1 DIHWEPKGAFTGA
14 VYGPLVAQAGARA
27 THVGHSESRHVFG
40 ETDEDTRKKV
50 AAALAAGLAPVL
62 CVGETLAERE
72 AGHTLAVVTRQLAGA
87 LGAMDAG
94 KVGQITTAYEPV
106 WAIGTGRNATPRD
119 AAAVHREI
127 RAWLAARGV
136 ARPRVLYGGS
146 VNLKNVAELLAEP
159 ELDGVLVGG
168 ASLVLA
174 IMSAQT
180 SAPRSVIDTSAPPPA
195 PVLPTPLPLQST
207 PPAPPP
213 ARPSNPSSGRRPPD
227 R

>member
-1 DIHWEPKGAFTGA
+1 VSGA
-14 VYGPLVAQAGARA
+14 LVAQAGAKA
-27 THVGHSESRHVFG
+27 TLVGHSERRHVFG

-50 AAALAAGLAPVL
+50 GAALAAGLAPVL

-94 KVGQITTAYEPV
+94 KLGHITTAYEPV

-136 ARPRVLYGGS
+136 AQPRVLYGGS

-168 ASLVLA
+168 ASLDPAGWAELV
-174 IMSAQT
+174 QT
-180 SAPRSVIDTSAPPPA
+180 GVA
-195 PVLPTPLPLQST
+195 
-207 PPAPPP
+207 
-213 ARPSNPSSGRRPPD
+213 
-227 R
+227 